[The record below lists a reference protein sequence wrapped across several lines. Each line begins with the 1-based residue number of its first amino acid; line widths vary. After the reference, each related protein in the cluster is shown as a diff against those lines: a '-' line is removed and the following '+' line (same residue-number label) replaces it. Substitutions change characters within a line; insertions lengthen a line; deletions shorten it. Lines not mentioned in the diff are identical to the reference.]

1 MILSNVMSDEFIIG
15 RILDRIDAFD
25 EKLDENIND
34 LSREI
39 VNCKLDIQ
47 AVQND
52 LTNHLNNKKDKSERS
67 NRQFYI
73 VTAIIGVIFSTYVTI
88 KELF

>member
-1 MILSNVMSDEFIIG
+1 MDDQLVID

-25 EKLDENIND
+25 EKLDTNITELKKD
-34 LSREI
+34 MTT
-39 VNCKLDIQ
+39 CKLDIQ
-47 AVQND
+47 AVKIGFN
-52 LTNHLNNKKDKSERS
+52 NHIDNKKAKSKKS

-73 VTAIIGVIFSTYVTI
+73 IVAILGVVFTTYATL